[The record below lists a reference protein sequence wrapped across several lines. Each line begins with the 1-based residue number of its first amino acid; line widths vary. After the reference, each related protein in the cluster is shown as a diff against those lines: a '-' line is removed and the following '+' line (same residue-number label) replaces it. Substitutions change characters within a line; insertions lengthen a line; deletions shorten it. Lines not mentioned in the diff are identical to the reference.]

1 MDSRAVPGGW
11 AQFLKRHDELLRWC
25 RETKIPVLTQ
35 KEWTERLYYAKPDPM
50 DNVMPPLHVDRDGN
64 GVPDGYSPE
73 KGTRWA
79 DNAFSIQKDGVIF
92 RLLSLT
98 GMEVGGNRL
107 SYRFRGA
114 PGTKIHVKVQPFA
127 KGWSPTYTRVFT
139 QTVER
144 PDPQTCTIRFD
155 IPAGTRFLNL
165 EFRASGVSGPLVLDN
180 FSLTADR

>member
-1 MDSRAVPGGW
+1 
-11 AQFLKRHDELLRWC
+11 
-25 RETKIPVLTQ
+25 
-35 KEWTERLYYAKPDPM
+35 
-50 DNVMPPLHVDRDGN
+50 
-64 GVPDGYSPE
+64 
-73 KGTRWA
+73 
-79 DNAFSIQKDGVIF
+79 
-92 RLLSLT
+92 
-98 GMEVGGNRL
+98 MEVGGNRL

-180 FSLTADR
+180 FSLSADR